1 MASSYVEYVAQDDV
15 LADISL
21 KSFASVDLRTSNTIL
36 LALLLLNSFVLN
48 VILMCTIYASRK
60 LRSLLIYL
68 MFCHIA
74 IINIVDLILAALTS
88 LLNIANGILV
98 LGEKWCR
105 VEAIVQ
111 EFCQLYMLMTIT
123 LIVVERATQFL
134 PYFPIKMLQRIGGWT
149 LTKRQVLGLSLVL
162 LLASFAAAIPISAE
176 MLFMKSFKVRYVCEV
191 GSGTS
196 VIYTVARVL
205 IYAGCLS
212 IILVCAL
219 VIFGKREGCS
229 LPQQLHDY
237 SDFINRNR
245 ARQESLSRAKLG
257 VLLACIFILVEGPY
271 IMLCFA
277 LEISY
282 SLLSGGGFGIPQDV
296 DTFITWL
303 KFLFPI
309 LSPITILCWCSDISA
324 SVKELFLCRS
334 YDPPMIGP
342 NVSGYRGMGA
352 AKGFVTLVA
361 TTDGL
366 PLKLRTSRPAS
377 TMANFSSQPM
387 TSPS

>member
-1 MASSYVEYVAQDDV
+1 MDDKIMCGQNEVQYASAAYSRQTAVVGNVMNKAEILDAIILFNESASSEQDKFPQKRAAAEKV
-15 LADISL
+15 L
-21 KSFASVDLRTSNTIL
+21 R
-36 LALLLLNSFVLN
+36 
-48 VILMCTIYASRK
+48 M
-60 LRSLLIYL
+60 
-68 MFCHIA
+68 MFTAGVFHGHC
-74 IINIVDLILAALTS
+74 S
-88 LLNIANGILV
+88 
-98 LGEKWCR
+98 K
-105 VEAIVQ
+105 
-111 EFCQLYMLMTIT
+111 
-123 LIVVERATQFL
+123 
-134 PYFPIKMLQRIGGWT
+134 
-149 LTKRQVLGLSLVL
+149 GLSLVL

-191 GSGTS
+191 ASGTS
-196 VIYTVARVL
+196 MIYTLARVL

-212 IILVCAL
+212 IILVCASI
-219 VIFGKREGCS
+219 IFGKR
-229 LPQQLHDY
+229 
-237 SDFINRNR
+237 
-245 ARQESLSRAKLG
+245 G

-271 IMLCFA
+271 ILLCFA

-282 SLLSGGGFGIPQDV
+282 STLFGAGLSIPQDV

-342 NVSGYRGMGA
+342 NISGYRGMGA
-352 AKGFVTLVA
+352 AKGFVTLLA

-377 TMANFSSQPM
+377 TMANILSHPM
-387 TSPS
+387 TSPT